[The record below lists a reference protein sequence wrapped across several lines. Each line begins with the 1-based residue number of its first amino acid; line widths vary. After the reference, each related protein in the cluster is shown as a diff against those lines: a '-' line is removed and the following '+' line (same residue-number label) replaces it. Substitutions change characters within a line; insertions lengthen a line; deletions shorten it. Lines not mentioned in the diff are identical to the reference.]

1 MGEFSKKAQAPRQ
14 GINRAWDFLFG
25 ESTLIQA
32 RIGKRLFLC
41 QDGSLG
47 VAVFGLA

>member
-14 GINRAWDFLFG
+14 GITQAWDFLFG

-32 RIGKRLFLC
+32 RVGNWLLFC
-41 QDGSLG
+41 QGASLG